1 MKTKA
6 IIEVAGAPKEH
17 IENVIKE
24 IVEKIKNEKDIER
37 FKIFEAQE
45 KDKMFFTFTEIEINF
60 KNFEEISGFCLDYF
74 PSSIEILEEDVN
86 VKREELENTLNDLLA
101 KLHQYDM
108 TLKNLKAENIMLK
121 KNT

>member
-45 KDKMFFTFTEIEINF
+45 KDKMFFTYRNRDKF
-60 KNFEEISGFCLDYF
+60 
-74 PSSIEILEEDVN
+74 
-86 VKREELENTLNDLLA
+86 
-101 KLHQYDM
+101 
-108 TLKNLKAENIMLK
+108 
-121 KNT
+121 

>member
-45 KDKMFFTFTEIEINF
+45 KDKMFFTFTEIELNF
-60 KNFEEISGFCLDYF
+60 KNFEEISGFCFDYF
-74 PSSIEILEEDVN
+74 PSSIEILEENVD

-108 TLKNLKAENIMLK
+108 DLKNLKAENIMLK

>member
-1 MKTKA
+1 MKTRA

-17 IENVIKE
+17 IEKVIKE
-24 IVEKIKNEKDIER
+24 IVEKIKNEKGLER

-45 KDKMFFTFTEIEINF
+45 KDKLHFTFTEMEINF
-60 KNFEEISGFCLDYF
+60 KNFEELSGFCFDYF
-74 PSSIEILEEDVN
+74 PSSVEILEEDVS
-86 VKREELENTLNDLLA
+86 VKREELENTINDLLA

-108 TLKNLKAENIMLK
+108 NLKNLKAENIMLK